1 MKRALLL
8 VVIFGFLGIFASFNR
23 PDAAGDPLSAAGIVK
38 VKQGINAPTFS
49 IEDMDGKRL
58 SLKDFQ
64 GKIVLL
70 DFWTTW

>member
-1 MKRALLL
+1 MKRVLFLL
-8 VVIFGFLGIFASFNR
+8 VIFGFSGIFASLNR

-38 VKQGINAPTFS
+38 VKKPISAPIFA

-58 SLKDFQ
+58 SLNDFQ

-70 DFWTTW
+70 DFWATW